1 MESKEFLCIMFS
13 MNKKRFA
20 DGVLTTL
27 CYAER
32 EGKWLMLHRNK
43 KREDINKGKWIGVGG
58 HFEEGESPE
67 DCLYRE
73 VFEETGLH
81 VIDQQLRGIVS
92 FFYGEK
98 DCSYMFLFTATLEE
112 GELKDCSEGELAYFS
127 YEEIKTLPL
136 WEGDKIFLDLL
147 AKGRGFFS
155 LTLRYDREG
164 SLKEAIL
171 DGKEK
176 LISS

>member
-1 MESKEFLCIMFS
+1 
-13 MNKKRFA
+13 
-20 DGVLTTL
+20 
-27 CYAER
+27 
-32 EGKWLMLHRNK
+32 
-43 KREDINKGKWIGVGG
+43 
-58 HFEEGESPE
+58 
-67 DCLYRE
+67 
-73 VFEETGLH
+73 
-81 VIDQQLRGIVS
+81 
-92 FFYGEK
+92 
-98 DCSYMFLFTATLEE
+98 
-112 GELKDCSEGELAYFS
+112 
-127 YEEIKTLPL
+127 LPL

>member
-1 MESKEFLCIMFS
+1 
-13 MNKKRFA
+13 
-20 DGVLTTL
+20 
-27 CYAER
+27 
-32 EGKWLMLHRNK
+32 
-43 KREDINKGKWIGVGG
+43 
-58 HFEEGESPE
+58 
-67 DCLYRE
+67 
-73 VFEETGLH
+73 
-81 VIDQQLRGIVS
+81 
-92 FFYGEK
+92 
-98 DCSYMFLFTATLEE
+98 MFLFTATLEE